1 MSTNAMETA
10 LWDLHH
16 DPLKAARFRAD
27 PDLALRDYPLTHDE
41 LRLVKSLDV
50 RAMADRGADPMLL
63 FVSWIALSGF
73 DQVGEYMRRMN
84 TPSPATP

>member
-1 MSTNAMETA
+1 MSTHAIESA

-16 DPLKAARFRAD
+16 DPLGPERFRSD
-27 PDLALRDYPLTHDE
+27 PDQALKGYALTVE
-41 LRLVKSLDV
+41 EQRLVKSLDV
-50 RAMADRGADPMLL
+50 RAMADRGADQMLL

-84 TPSPATP
+84 TPSPATA